1 MQTIKTNCP
10 RDCYDGCGIVARV
23 EAGQTVKI
31 RGDAEHPIS
40 RGKLCA
46 KCGTAYNGVF
56 QDESVRLQRPLRR
69 VGPKGS
75 GRYAPVGW
83 DAALDEIATR
93 FNDII
98 DSQGAESILTMKYSG
113 TLSLLAFL
121 FPDRWVNHVGAS
133 VVDYGTIC
141 NTAGYVAWELL
152 FGTAEKGFDP
162 RTARDSSCILVWGA
176 NPSHTA
182 PHMHEHWLR
191 QSPAKIVVIDPL
203 RTQTA
208 AAADLHLQLRP
219 GTDAALAFA
228 ILHELRVLGHFDQ
241 AFIDAHTLGYAEIL
255 PDIERCTPEWASRV
269 TGVSAADIR
278 RAASLYGAGPAL
290 LWCGQGL
297 QRQPL
302 GGNVMRAAGLL
313 PALTGNVGKAG
324 AGFYYLNDSAE
335 IAGVDYA
342 WLTGAGLAA
351 GTPKTVTA
359 LDLAD
364 RLAMDDEFRAL
375 MIWNCNPLASC
386 SNQQKLRRA
395 CRREDLFT
403 VVIDLFQTDSANYA
417 DIVLPAASFLEFDDL
432 TCSYMNLLL
441 GVQSRVREP
450 IGESL
455 PNQEIFRRLA
465 AAMGLEN
472 PALFE
477 PDADLVA
484 SLLEQCGY
492 AGGFDALQQQ
502 GHFAIGGEQPLVL
515 FEDLDFGTPS
525 GRIEIASQPAE
536 RAGLPRVP
544 LPAVDAQPR
553 AGQLRLISPASNW
566 RMNDTYGN
574 DPRLRMRAGAAE
586 LIMNAA
592 DAARLGVAQGD
603 RVELSND
610 HAALEL
616 VACIDDIVLPGT
628 VLSYK
633 GRWPSLEPGGE
644 SLNFLYD
651 GLKTDMG
658 ESSGVHGMMVEVR
671 RCEPPADNSSADMGH
686 SGGRGYTGSTR

>member
-10 RDCYDGCGIVARV
+10 RDCYDGCGIVARI
-23 EAGQTVKI
+23 EAGQPVKI
-31 RGDAEHPIS
+31 AGDAEHPVS

-46 KCGTAYNGVF
+46 KCGTAYNGLL
-56 QDESVRLQRPLRR
+56 QDESARLHRPLRR

-75 GRYAPVGW
+75 GRFEPIAW
-83 DAALDEIATR
+83 DEALDEIAAR
-93 FNDII
+93 FNDTIEKH
-98 DSQGAESILTMKYSG
+98 GAESILTMKYSG
-113 TLSLLAFL
+113 TLSLLAFF

-152 FGTAEKGFDP
+152 FGTAERGFDP

-191 QSPAKIVVIDPL
+191 ESPAKIVVIDPL
-203 RTQTA
+203 RTKTA
-208 AAADLHLQLRP
+208 AAADLHLQPRP

-228 ILHELRVLGHFDQ
+228 MLHELRAQGHFDQ
-241 AFIDAHTLGYAEIL
+241 AFIDAHTLGYEEIL
-255 PDIERCTPEWASRV
+255 ADIERCTPEWAARV
-269 TGVSAADIR
+269 TGVGAADIR

-324 AGFYYLNDSAE
+324 AGFFYLNDSAG

-342 WLTGAGLAA
+342 WLTGDGVAA
-351 GTPKTVTA
+351 GAPKTVTA

-364 RLAMDDEFRAL
+364 RLASDDEFRAL
-375 MIWNCNPLASC
+375 LIWNCNPLASC
-386 SNQQKLRRA
+386 SNQQRLRLA
-395 CRREDLFT
+395 CQREDLFT

-432 TCSYMNLLL
+432 TYSYMNLLL

-450 IGESL
+450 IGDSL
-455 PNQEIFRRLA
+455 SNQEIFRRLA
-465 AAMGLEN
+465 GAMGLEN
-472 PALFE
+472 PALFA
-477 PDADLVA
+477 ADDELIA
-484 SLLEQCGY
+484 GLLEQCGY

-502 GHFAIGGEQPLVL
+502 GHFAIGGDEPLLL
-515 FEDLDFGTPS
+515 FEDLEFGTPS
-525 GRIEIASQPAE
+525 GRIEIASRLAE
-536 RAGLPRVP
+536 RAGLPATP
-544 LPAVDAQPR
+544 LPAFDAPPQ
-553 AGQLRLISPASNW
+553 AGRLRLISPASNW

-574 DPRLRMRAGAAE
+574 DPRLRKRAGAAE

-592 DAARLGVAQGD
+592 DADRLGVVQGQK
-603 RVELSND
+603 VELSTA
-610 HAALEL
+610 HGALEL
-616 VACIDDIVLPGT
+616 VARIDDNVLPGT
-628 VLSYK
+628 ALSYK
-633 GRWPSLEPGGE
+633 GRWPSLEPGGVN
-644 SLNFLYD
+644 LNFLYA
-651 GLKTDMG
+651 GLKADMG
-658 ESSGVHGMMVEVR
+658 ESSAVHGLMVEVR
-671 RCEPPADNSSADMGH
+671 PLPVQRRSA
-686 SGGRGYTGSTR
+686 

>member
-1 MQTIKTNCP
+1 MQTIKTSCP

-23 EAGQTVKI
+23 EAGQPAKI
-31 RGDAEHPIS
+31 GGDADHPIS

-46 KCGTAYNGVF
+46 KCGTAYNGIF
-56 QDESVRLQRPLRR
+56 QDESARLRRPLRR

-75 GRYAPVGW
+75 GRYAPIGW
-83 DAALDEIATR
+83 DEALDEIAAR

-98 DSQGAESILTMKYSG
+98 DSHGAESILTMKYSG
-113 TLSLLAFL
+113 TLSLLAFF

-141 NTAGYVAWELL
+141 NTAGYAAWELL

-162 RTARDSSCILVWGA
+162 RTARDASCILVWGA

-191 QSPAKIVVIDPL
+191 ESPAKVVVIDPL
-203 RTQTA
+203 RTKTA

-228 ILHELRVLGHFDQ
+228 ILHELRALGRFDQ
-241 AFIDAHTLGYAEIL
+241 AFIDQHTLGYDEIL
-255 PDIERCTPEWASRV
+255 ADIEACTPEWGAQV

-278 RAASLYGAGPAL
+278 RTAALYGAGPAL

-324 AGFYYLNDSAE
+324 AGFYYLNDSAG

-342 WLTGAGLAA
+342 WLAGAGLAA

-364 RLAMDDEFRAL
+364 RLDADDEFRAL
-375 MIWNCNPLASC
+375 MVWNCNPLASC
-386 SNQQKLRRA
+386 SNQQKLRLA
-395 CRREDLFT
+395 CQREDLFT
-403 VVIDLFQTDSANYA
+403 VVIDLFQTDSANFA

-432 TCSYMNLLL
+432 TYGYMNLLL

-465 AAMGLEN
+465 AAMGLKN

-477 PDADLVA
+477 ADADLID
-484 SLLEQCGY
+484 SLLGQCRF
-492 AGGFDALQQQ
+492 AGGFAGLQRQ
-502 GHFAIGGEQPLVL
+502 GHFAIGGEEPLLL
-515 FEDLDFGTPS
+515 FEDLEFGTPS
-525 GRIEIASQPAE
+525 GRIEIASQLAE
-536 RAGLPRVP
+536 QAGLPRVP
-544 LPAVDAQPR
+544 LPSVDAQPR
-553 AGQLRLISPASNW
+553 AGQMRLISPASNW

-574 DPRLRMRAGAAE
+574 DPRLRKRAGPAE
-586 LIMNAA
+586 LIMHGA
-592 DAARLGVAQGD
+592 DAARLGVVRGQ
-603 RVELSND
+603 RVELSNA
-610 HAALEL
+610 HGVLEL
-616 VACIDDIVLPGT
+616 VACIDDIVPPGT

-644 SLNFLYD
+644 NLNFLYG

-658 ESSGVHGMMVEVR
+658 ESSAVHGLMVEVR
-671 RCEPPADNSSADMGH
+671 PLRTP
-686 SGGRGYTGSTR
+686 R